1 MSLQRESARPMYVQ
15 LKEAIAADIKAGHYQ
30 PHQRLTSERELC
42 ERYGVSRM
50 TVRQALVELVREGVI
65 YTRIGKG
72 TFVSAPPTSAQL
84 PAAVNSFSQEVLARG
99 CRLSSRVLEAMVM
112 PALPQV
118 AHVLHIALEAD
129 VILLVCVRLSD
140 AKPLALE
147 TTFLPFA
154 RFPDLLRH
162 DFSVESL
169 HHVLEHVYQLKL
181 VQVEQPIEA
190 ALADA
195 READA
200 LGLRLPAAV
209 LKMRRVTQCQDG
221 LPIAFVLSTYCG
233 DYYKQL
239 SSASAAQ
246 P

>member
-1 MSLQRESARPMYVQ
+1 MRLLRNSARPMYVQ

-30 PHQRLTSERELC
+30 PDQRLTSERELC

-72 TFVSAPPTSAQL
+72 TFVSAPPVSAQ
-84 PAAVNSFSQEVLARG
+84 PPSPVNSFSREVLAQGGRP
-99 CRLSSRVLEAMVM
+99 SSRVLEATVM

-118 AHVLHIALEAD
+118 ARMLHIAPEAD
-129 VILLVCVRLSD
+129 VILLARVRLSD
-140 AKPLALE
+140 GKPLALE
-147 TTFLPFA
+147 TAFLPFA
-154 RFPDLLRH
+154 RFPNLLRH
-162 DFSVESL
+162 DFSIESL
-169 HHVLEHVYQLKL
+169 HHVLEHEYQLAL

-200 LGLRLPAAV
+200 LGLHLPAAV
-209 LKMRRVTQCQDG
+209 LKMRCVTQRQDG
-221 LPIAFVLSTYCG
+221 IPIAFVLSTYRG
-233 DYYKQL
+233 DYYRQL
-239 SSASAAQ
+239 SSSPVAQ
-246 P
+246 S